1 MADTFQ
7 SALAQQGT
15 TPAQQQG
22 KSQRSTA
29 DKAKSAITGLSAF
42 NTATNLMGNT
52 AIGGPL
58 GLGLSLGSA
67 AINGPAMMQGLANII
82 GAGVA
87 AFGGNDPNV
96 AGSLSSSI
104 TDTYGQGG
112 NNGMFGG
119 ANPSDFSGAQAST
132 TGYGRGL
139 TPDEISAVYGDVI
152 GGEPSGGSPS
162 GGGDPGPGAVGG
174 DLGND
179 GGKFNQGGLVSPQN
193 TGGLQ
198 DLMRGYI

>member
-22 KSQRSTA
+22 QKGKSKGNLPGLVQ
-29 DKAKSAITGLSAF
+29 GLSAV
-42 NTATNLMGNT
+42 NTVANLVGQGITGIPGM
-52 AIGGPL
+52 AL
-58 GLGLSLGSA
+58 GLTNA
-67 AINGPAMMQGLANII
+67 AINGPAMMQGLANAI

-96 AGSLSSSI
+96 EGSLSSSI
-104 TDTYGQGG
+104 VDTYGPGG

-119 ANPSDFSGAQAST
+119 ASPSDFSNAQAST

-152 GGEPSGGSPS
+152 GGEHGGGSPS
-162 GGGDPGPGAVGG
+162 GVGDLGPGSVGP

>member
-22 KSQRSTA
+22 QKSKSKGNMPGMVQGLSTA
-29 DKAKSAITGLSAF
+29 NTVANLIGRGITGVPGVA
-42 NTATNLMGNT
+42 
-52 AIGGPL
+52 L
-58 GLGLSLGSA
+58 GLTNA
-67 AINGPAMMQGLANII
+67 AINGPAMMQGLANVI

-87 AFGGNDPNV
+87 AFGGSNPNV

-104 TDTYGQGG
+104 ADTYGLGG

-119 ANPSDFSGAQAST
+119 ASPSDFSNAQAST

-152 GGEPSGGSPS
+152 GGEHSSGSTS

-179 GGKFNQGGLVSPQN
+179 GGKFNQGGLVAPQN